1 MFANRII
8 KVDFPSEYH
17 GIVDREVACALGGP

>member
-8 KVDFPSEYH
+8 SK
-17 GIVDREVACALGGP
+17 